1 MRQVERENKRDAE
14 GNLIN
19 VETEEEGQ
27 QEIDRVGQ
35 KETKWQ
41 IEWEEINNSESLRE
55 AEGVRESTREGETEQ
70 DGSCP
75 LGSA

>member
-1 MRQVERENKRDAE
+1 MVRQVERENKRDAE

-41 IEWEEINNSESLRE
+41 IE
-55 AEGVRESTREGETEQ
+55 
-70 DGSCP
+70 
-75 LGSA
+75 

>member
-1 MRQVERENKRDAE
+1 MVRQVERENNRDAE

-41 IEWEEINNSESLRE
+41 IE
-55 AEGVRESTREGETEQ
+55 
-70 DGSCP
+70 
-75 LGSA
+75 